1 MSRKATRASRRRIG
15 RATGWSNNES
25 TARQFQFK
33 RAAEGITI
41 RTHHQT
47 TIRIQCRPRK
57 DSTLTK
63 PRQMTAIHHHN
74 SADIRLMHTSRGKR
88 WRRRT
93 AWTVTRKAI
102 WPWSVQVRATTST
115 ATVKSITPTRKQ
127 RANSVWRKRMLS
139 SRPAAP
145 IRTASAQSSDST
157 PTLRLNFKWRQMWS
171 ILTSPTRARRW
182 YT

>member
-1 MSRKATRASRRRIG
+1 MSKCTVSIASTASTMSRKATRASRRRIA
-15 RATGWSNNES
+15 RATGWSNKES

-33 RAAEGITI
+33 RVTGETTI
-41 RTHHQT
+41 RTHHRT

-63 PRQMTAIHHHN
+63 PRQMTAIHHRN

-88 WRRRT
+88 RRRRT
-93 AWTVTRKAI
+93 AWNATKKAI

-115 ATVKSITPTRKQ
+115 ATTKSITLIRKQ

-145 IRTASAQSSDST
+145 TRTGSAQSSDST
-157 PTLRLNFKWRQMWS
+157 PTLRLNFKQ
-171 ILTSPTRARRW
+171 
-182 YT
+182 